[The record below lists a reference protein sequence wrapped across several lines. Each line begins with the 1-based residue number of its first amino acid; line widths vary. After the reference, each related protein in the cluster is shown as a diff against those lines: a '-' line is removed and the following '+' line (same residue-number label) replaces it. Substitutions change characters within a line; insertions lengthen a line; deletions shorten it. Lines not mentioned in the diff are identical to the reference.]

1 MKQNKNILRAALL
14 LLLVIAAPGARAQQ
28 LITANADGTYTI
40 TMPDHN
46 VKVTADVKKLLTHQ
60 DISVSI
66 PSQEWTGSE
75 LAPVITVTDDET
87 TLTPT
92 TDYTVTAPSG
102 TIQDA
107 SDYTFTI
114 NGAGNYSGETT
125 ATFTI
130 TPKPVTVKANDMTK
144 VIGEAD
150 PTLTAT
156 VTGLVDGYDIT
167 YDLSRETGEEA
178 GTYIITPSGATAQ
191 GNYTVTYLTGTMT
204 IAMPT
209 QVSITLTEEYGTY
222 CCPNQDLDFSEATG
236 LTAYIAAGYN
246 KNEGSLLMVKV
257 TSVPAGTGLL
267 LKGTA
272 GSTYTAKV
280 QASPYVYSNLL
291 TGTIAET
298 DVTTND
304 LILGK
309 SEIDNAIGFYRVRE
323 PGKLAAGK
331 AYLKD
336 MVPTAGARMLS
347 LEFYDDATD
356 IREKVKVNSE
366 KFATAEWYTL
376 DGRKLQGRPT
386 KKGLYLLNGKKVVVR

>member
-46 VKVTADVKKLLTHQ
+46 VTVTADVKKLLTHK
-60 DISVSI
+60 DISVTI

-87 TLTPT
+87 PLALT

-130 TPKPVTVKANDMTK
+130 TPKPVTVKASDMTK

-209 QVSITLTEEYGTY
+209 QVSIALTGEYGTY
-222 CCPNQDLDFSEATG
+222 CSDYDLDFSGATG

-246 KNEGSLLMVKV
+246 KTEHTLLMVKV

-272 GSTYTAKV
+272 GSTYTAKG
-280 QASPYVYSNLL
+280 QTSPYVYSNLL

-323 PGKLAAGK
+323 SGTLAAGK

-336 MVPTAGARMLS
+336 MAPAAGARMLS
-347 LEFYDDATD
+347 LEFYDDATGIAD
-356 IREKVKVNSE
+356 VRSKMSDAVTED
-366 KFATAEWYTL
+366 WYSL
-376 DGRKLQGRPT
+376 DGRKWQGRPT